1 MLTAII
7 LGITFNYETQKHHEI
22 YGTLT
27 ATHLN
32 KI

>member
-7 LGITFNYETQKHHEI
+7 LDMTVNHKTKKHHEI
-22 YGTLT
+22 YGTLA